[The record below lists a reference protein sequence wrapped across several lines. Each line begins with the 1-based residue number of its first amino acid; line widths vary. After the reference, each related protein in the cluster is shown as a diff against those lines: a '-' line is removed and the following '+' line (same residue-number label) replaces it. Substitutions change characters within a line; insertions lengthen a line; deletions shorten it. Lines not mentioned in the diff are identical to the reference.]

1 MKFSRR
7 KILRATG
14 VSLALPTF
22 EAFRTRQSRA
32 GDVAFTPRRMVCIC
46 APLGFYPGDFF
57 PKEVGRDYTLSPYLR
72 LLAEHRDDF
81 TVISG
86 LSGIAGG
93 HQAINGFLT
102 GISGAGQPGIQNGIS
117 IDQFAAQQIGNRT
130 RFSSLVL
137 SAQGLGLSWTRT
149 GARVPAYASPSRLFA
164 EMFLEGTEKEKAAKE
179 RDLEERR
186 SVLDDVLEQA
196 KAMRAELGGADRKT
210 LDEYLASIRDL
221 EKRLSIDEQWVRT
234 PKPVVNVDP
243 PTDITDKSDLIGRTR
258 LLFRLAHL
266 AIRTDSTRLIT
277 IMLSGNTS
285 APPIDGVTLGHH
297 DLSHHGKDPGKLA
310 QLRLVETE
318 CMKVFGEL
326 VASLKQSQED
336 EATLLD
342 RTMVYLGS
350 NLGDASSHSNKNLPI
365 VLAGG
370 GFTHGSHLSFGPTET
385 PPLCNLYVSMLRRLG
400 IEVDKFNSSSGSLP
414 GLESSV
420 A

>member
-1 MKFSRR
+1 MQFSRR

-14 VSLALPTF
+14 VSLALPTLDV
-22 EAFRTRQSRA
+22 FRARQSRA
-32 GDVAFTPRRMVCIC
+32 EGVDTTPRRMVCIC

-57 PKEVGRDYTLSPYLR
+57 PKEVGKHYTLSPYLR
-72 LLAEHRDDF
+72 LLSEHRDDF

-93 HQAINGFLT
+93 HQAIDGFLT
-102 GISGAGQPGIQNGIS
+102 GVSGAGQPGIQNGIS
-117 IDQFAAQQIGNRT
+117 IDQFAAQQIGNQT

-137 SAQGLGLSWTRT
+137 SGQGLGLSWTRT
-149 GARVPAYASPSRLFA
+149 GARVPAHTSPSRLFA
-164 EMFLEGTEKEKAAKE
+164 EMFLEGTEKEKAAKR

-196 KAMRAELGGADRKT
+196 KTLRTELGGDDRKT

-221 EKRLSIDEQWVRT
+221 EKRLVIDEQWVRT
-234 PKPVVNVDP
+234 PKPKVDVDP
-243 PTDITDKSDLIGRTR
+243 PSDITDKSDLIGRTR

-310 QLRLVETE
+310 QLRIVETE

-326 VASLKQSQED
+326 VTNLKQSQED
-336 EATLLD
+336 DATLLD

-350 NLGDASSHSNKNLPI
+350 NLGDASSHSNRNLPI

-370 GFTHGSHLSFGPTET
+370 GFAHGSHLSFGPEEA
-385 PPLCNLYVSMLRRLG
+385 PPLCNLYVSMLQQLG
-400 IEVDKFNSSSGSLP
+400 IEVDRFNSSSGHLP
-414 GLESSV
+414 GLASSV
-420 A
+420 V